1 MALTEVSDLSTD
13 RELVIFHERIQAE
26 GFLQVSQRGEN
37 FLAQGLEALIGDG
50 NV

>member
-1 MALTEVSDLSTD
+1 MASTEVFVQSTD

-37 FLAQGLEALIGDG
+37 FPAQGMEALRGDG
-50 NV
+50 NT